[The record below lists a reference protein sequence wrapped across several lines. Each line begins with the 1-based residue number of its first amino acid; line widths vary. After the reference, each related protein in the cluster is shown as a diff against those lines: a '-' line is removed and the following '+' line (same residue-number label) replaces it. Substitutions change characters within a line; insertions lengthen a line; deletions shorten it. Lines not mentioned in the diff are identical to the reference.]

1 MIITVQLHN
10 SWLTR
15 SISKS
20 DLRSRFK
27 FHAIFSHSKKTFM
40 RNMTC
45 SRFSNL
51 QMPTFVLFRHIL
63 SNKDFITGLVV
74 LTTTKTGRKYL
85 LTHSFTMHS
94 FSALWKHQKTVR
106 SSDVFWGWRKGAL
119 GTNGLIA
126 YRIILMQLKKIRTD
140 KN

>member
-10 SWLTR
+10 SWLAR
-15 SISKS
+15 NISKS

-27 FHAIFSHSKKTFM
+27 FHAIFSRSKKTFM

-74 LTTTKTGRKYL
+74 LTTTKNR
-85 LTHSFTMHS
+85 
-94 FSALWKHQKTVR
+94 
-106 SSDVFWGWRKGAL
+106 
-119 GTNGLIA
+119 
-126 YRIILMQLKKIRTD
+126 
-140 KN
+140 